1 MDGNKRVGAL
11 AAIAFL
17 NENGWDLKY
26 PIDLAKDHDALA
38 EIIESCAAGKVT
50 KEQLMDWF
58 DLHKS
63 LVESGE

>member
-26 PIDLAKDHDALA
+26 PIDLNSGFNGLAKV
-38 EIIESCAAGKVT
+38 IEDCAASNFS
-50 KEQLMDWF
+50 KEELMEWF
-58 DLHKS
+58 DTHKVP
-63 LVESGE
+63 LE